1 MNITVNFPAAEETSS
16 NPEEGASTEETKR
29 EEIRRGKERE
39 KPEEEEGEQKQ
50 KGATDISQAGLN
62 LIASYEGCSL
72 KVYKDVAGI
81 ETIGYGH
88 VVLPGEDFSKEITH
102 KKALEFLHQDA
113 EEAIRGVRSQVK
125 VPLLQHQFDALVS
138 FTFNVGSKALKES
151 RLLKLINSR
160 DMASEKIREAFL
172 RFRKAKIDG
181 VLTDV
186 QGLVNRREKEANLFL
201 EGVYEK

>member
-1 MNITVNFPAAEETSS
+1 MFGDDQSNTCDLQKLLDTLDISVNFPAAEETSS
-16 NPEEGASTEETKR
+16 NPEEGASTEENKR

-50 KGATDISQAGLN
+50 EEVTDISQAGLN

-102 KKALEFLHQDA
+102 KKALELLHQDA
-113 EEAIRGVRSQVK
+113 EEAIKGVKCYVN
-125 VPLLQHQFDALVS
+125 VPLLQHQFDAL
-138 FTFNVGSKALKES
+138 
-151 RLLKLINSR
+151 
-160 DMASEKIREAFL
+160 IRC
-172 RFRKAKIDG
+172 
-181 VLTDV
+181 
-186 QGLVNRREKEANLFL
+186 LVPEF
-201 EGVYEK
+201 YS